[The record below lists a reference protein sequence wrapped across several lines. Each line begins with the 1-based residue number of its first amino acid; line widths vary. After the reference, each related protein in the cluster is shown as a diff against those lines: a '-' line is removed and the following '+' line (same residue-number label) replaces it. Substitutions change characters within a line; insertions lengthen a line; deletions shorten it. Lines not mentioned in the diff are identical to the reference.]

1 MSEKIDKTRHE
12 FGTFGGVFTPAVL
25 TIFGVIMFMR
35 AGFVVGQAGILH
47 ALLILIIAKSITLL
61 TGLSI
66 SAISTNTRG
75 RGGGAHFLISRSLG
89 PEFGGSIG
97 LALFTAQTL
106 SVPFYILGFAE
117 SLVITF
123 PSLQTYFLF
132 ITLTVAGV
140 LLSILTWAPTGR
152 ESIPFLVEICG
163 SGLVLNLYVA
173 RKPQFLLQGLS
184 QCR

>member
-1 MSEKIDKTRHE
+1 MSQKIDKTRHE

-132 ITLTVAGV
+132 
-140 LLSILTWAPTGR
+140 
-152 ESIPFLVEICG
+152 
-163 SGLVLNLYVA
+163 
-173 RKPQFLLQGLS
+173 
-184 QCR
+184 